1 MSGFLQGGRPPL
13 ILASGSEA
21 RARLLEAAGLAFI
34 VEPQGL
40 DESAMRL
47 ALSGD
52 DSLNASDIAEVLARA
67 KAEAVSD
74 IAVGAFVIG
83 ADQVLA
89 AGDRILGK
97 PDSMETARAEL
108 LDLSGKTHTLHTAVA
123 LATNG
128 ETVFAHSELSTLT
141 MRKLTPQFIGH
152 YLAAVGEEA
161 LTSVGAYQLEGI
173 GIQLFEK
180 IDGDYFSILGLPL
193 LPLLGALRQH
203 GVIEG

>member
-1 MSGFLQGGRPPL
+1 MSGFLQSGRPPL
-13 ILASGSEA
+13 ILASGSQA

-34 VEPQGL
+34 VEPPGL
-40 DESAMRL
+40 DEGTMRQ

-52 DSLNASDIAEVLARA
+52 GSLNASDIAEVLARA
-67 KAEAVSD
+67 KAEAVSE
-74 IAVGAFVIG
+74 IAAGAFVIG

-89 AGDRILGK
+89 IGDRILGK
-97 PDSMETARAEL
+97 PESMEAAREEL
-108 LDLSGKTHTLHTAVA
+108 LDLGGKVHTLHTSVA

-128 ETVFAHSELSTLT
+128 EAVFAHTELSTLT

-161 LTSVGAYQLEGI
+161 LTSVGAYQLEGF
-173 GIQLFEK
+173 GIQLFDP

>member
-1 MSGFLQGGRPPL
+1 MSGFLQSGRPPL
-13 ILASGSEA
+13 ILASGSQA

-34 VEPQGL
+34 VEPPGL
-40 DESAMRL
+40 DEGTMRQ

-52 DSLNASDIAEVLARA
+52 GSLNASDIAEVLARA
-67 KAEAVSD
+67 KAEAVSE
-74 IAVGAFVIG
+74 IAAGAFVIG

-89 AGDRILGK
+89 IGDRILGK
-97 PDSMETARAEL
+97 PESMEAAREEL
-108 LDLSGKTHTLHTAVA
+108 LDLGGKVHTLHTSVA

-128 ETVFAHSELSTLT
+128 EAVFAHTELSTLT

-161 LTSVGAYQLEGI
+161 LTSVGAYQLEGF
-173 GIQLFEK
+173 GIQLFDK

-203 GVIEG
+203 GVIDG